1 MANIITFRNHKP
13 AAAVLLD
20 LMNELDPF
28 DPGYYR
34 TKENII
40 RLTEDLL
47 NPETIKAAE
56 ASLNEIEDEHP
67 DLIDSIN
74 ECRDAL
80 RAADL
85 DRISGYDA
93 QVRFF
98 DDEGYGP
105 TTRVWVLF
113 IDYHSKK
120 ADLRLYRN
128 RAAAKGQ
135 TTKFFRSV
143 QRLAG
148 KPGTFMKV
156 KEGRQ

>member
-1 MANIITFRNHKP
+1 
-13 AAAVLLD
+13 
-20 LMNELDPF
+20 MNELDPF

-34 TKENII
+34 TKENIV

-47 NPETIKAAE
+47 DPETIKAAE
-56 ASLNEIEDEHP
+56 ASLNEIEEEHP
-67 DLIDSIN
+67 DQI
-74 ECRDAL
+74 
-80 RAADL
+80 
-85 DRISGYDA
+85 DRINLCREAIRKTAINLMGGYDA
-93 QVRFF
+93 QVQFY
-98 DDEGYGP
+98 DDINWGGGTY
-105 TTRVWVLF
+105 VWVLF
-113 IDYHSKK
+113 INYRSKK

-148 KPGTFMKV
+148 KPGAFMKV